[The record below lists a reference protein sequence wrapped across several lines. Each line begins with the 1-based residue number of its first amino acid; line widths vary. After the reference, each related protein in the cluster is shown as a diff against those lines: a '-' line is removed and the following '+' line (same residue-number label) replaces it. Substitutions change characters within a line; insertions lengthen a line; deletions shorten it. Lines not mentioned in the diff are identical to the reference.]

1 MGNATLTKL
10 WNVCPDNFEAA
21 SGKFQLWQ
29 FSNVIMNFTHY
40 INFPINLLSIW
51 TLAPER
57 DFLPNMEDYFA
68 EATEQLDPANEV
80 EDQYK

>member
-21 SGKFQLWQ
+21 SGKFQFWQ
-29 FSNVIMNFTHY
+29 LSNVKVNVAHI
-40 INFPINLLSIW
+40 INLMNLLFVW